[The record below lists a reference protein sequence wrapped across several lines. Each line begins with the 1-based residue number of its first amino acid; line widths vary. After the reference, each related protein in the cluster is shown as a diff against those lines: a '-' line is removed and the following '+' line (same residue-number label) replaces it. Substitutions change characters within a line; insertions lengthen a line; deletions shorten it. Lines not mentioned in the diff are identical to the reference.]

1 MKMRKELNNKG
12 FSLVELLIATIILGI
27 VVAPLLHSF
36 VTAASTTAR
45 SRQMGDATL
54 LGENVAELVETTA
67 MTKTALEALFED
79 PSFDTNPTDPN
90 NNPPASTYSVAS
102 NPRVDDPSK
111 SYSVHSLI
119 AEGVPS
125 GSSVFNV
132 KVTLDPSAYQA
143 GAGINNVKLSDY
155 SEMDGIYAQSLDAT
169 NPDLLADSAFKVAA
183 DSQHQD
189 GGWDPSSVERV
200 RTMTLDIMKVYPPED
215 DEDDEEEQISDEIT
229 AIMSISYTY
238 TYTYNPIDPTTGEIG
253 EDTPGSIP
261 IGPYRY
267 GLMKQG
273 PFSPTNKG
281 RLPNIYV
288 MYYPFYESPIKTNEV
303 IRINNMINRE
313 TDELDADGLP
323 KLEHDDYGKAQPL
336 KIFLVKEET
345 KTSSGAKDPNLLTK
359 ENSYMASLEQYV
371 PAGTSDTN
379 YAVVYSNIREN
390 LDNGTSL
397 SGNHV
402 TYDIFRGN
410 YFSVTGRF
418 GGNDPI
424 VGGDLVSRTERD
436 RLFDVTVEIYDV
448 KDTAFASPIHTT
460 YATKLQ

>member
-1 MKMRKELNNKG
+1 MKLRKELNNKG

-79 PSFDTNPTDPN
+79 PSFDTNTTNDTN
-90 NNPPASTYSVAS
+90 DPPASTYSVAS

-111 SYSVHSLI
+111 LYLVHSLI

-169 NPDLLADSAFKVAA
+169 NPDLLADSAFKVEA
-183 DSQHQD
+183 DSRHRD

-200 RTMTLDIMKVYPPED
+200 RTMTLDIM
-215 DEDDEEEQISDEIT
+215 EEKDSDEIS
-229 AIMSISYTY
+229 AVMSIDYTY
-238 TYTYNPIDPTTGEIG
+238 TYTYTPVDPTTGEIG
-253 EDTPGSIP
+253 EDTTGSISLR
-261 IGPYRY
+261 PYRY
-267 GLMKQG
+267 DPMKQG

-288 MYYPFYESPIKTNEV
+288 MYYPFYESPLKTNEV
-303 IRINNMINRE
+303 IRINNMINRK
-313 TDELDADGLP
+313 TNVLDENGIP
-323 KLEHDDYGKAQPL
+323 KLERDPAGEAKPI

-345 KTSSGAKDPNLLTK
+345 KTSSGDRDPNLSTK
-359 ENSYMASLEQYV
+359 ENSYMATLEQYV
-371 PAGTSDTN
+371 PAGTSDDN

-390 LDNGTSL
+390 LVNGDDLGS
-397 SGNHV
+397 HV

-448 KDTAFASPIHTT
+448 KDTTFTSPIHTT